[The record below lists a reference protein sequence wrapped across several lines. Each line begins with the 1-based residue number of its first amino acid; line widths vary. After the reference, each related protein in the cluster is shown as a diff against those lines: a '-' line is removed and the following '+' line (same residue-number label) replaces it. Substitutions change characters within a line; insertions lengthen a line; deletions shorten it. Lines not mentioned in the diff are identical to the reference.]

1 MFMYKIQHFNEFD
14 CVKCR
19 QLLRNSLK
27 DFQQKKIKS
36 EEIASVLVNIKILN
50 YLSSNCTN
58 NHRNSE
64 NDYIAYI

>member
-1 MFMYKIQHFNEFD
+1 MFMYKIQNFNEFD

-50 YLSSNCTN
+50 YLS
-58 NHRNSE
+58 
-64 NDYIAYI
+64 

>member
-27 DFQQKKIKS
+27 DFQRKKINI
-36 EEIASVLVNIKILN
+36 EEIDSVLVNIKILN
-50 YLSSNCTN
+50 NLS
-58 NHRNSE
+58 
-64 NDYIAYI
+64 